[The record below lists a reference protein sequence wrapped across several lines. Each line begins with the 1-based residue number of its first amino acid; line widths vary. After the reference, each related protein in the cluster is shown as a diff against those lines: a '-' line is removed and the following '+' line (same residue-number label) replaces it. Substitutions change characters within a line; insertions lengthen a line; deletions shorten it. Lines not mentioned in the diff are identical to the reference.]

1 LRLSDGCC
9 CCCCCCWFGFSFLS
23 RGFNILVTFS
33 AGPWGGGRWACR
45 RGDARGGTGGV
56 TNMAQ
61 QVLWQ
66 KVEADFYYFSFFL
79 VFFFYFISLFF
90 FCSSALM
97 SNEFFTVCG
106 ADDNGQK
113 FVVVA
118 SVAIVHSG
126 VNN

>member
-1 LRLSDGCC
+1 
-9 CCCCCCWFGFSFLS
+9 
-23 RGFNILVTFS
+23 
-33 AGPWGGGRWACR
+33 
-45 RGDARGGTGGV
+45 
-56 TNMAQ
+56 MAQ

-66 KVEADFYYFSFFL
+66 KVEADFYYFPFFL
-79 VFFFYFISLFF
+79 LCPCVFSLFFYFYFFLFF
-90 FCSSALM
+90 FVNSALM

-126 VNN
+126 VNSGKK